1 MNPGSFASL
10 IVFDDGRAAGLDG
23 LAVAVAMFG
32 NGRFQMVYVADPM
45 AVRGAADHVSAGSVV
60 VVNVDNDPDP
70 KQTLADLTDAGLPVV
85 VLTAGGDETVTEH
98 ARSVG
103 AAACLPMS
111 LPARELVSRLAV
123 AGP

>member
-1 MNPGSFASL
+1 M

-23 LAVAVAMFG
+23 LAVAVATFG
-32 NGRFQMVYVADPM
+32 HGRFQMVYVADPT
-45 AVRGAADHVSAGSVV
+45 AVRAAASHVSAGTVV

-70 KQTLADLTDAGLPVV
+70 KQTLADLTDVGLPVV

-123 AGP
+123 ASP